1 MNLRQRRCL
10 FAHGHIVP
18 TLGKV
23 RRALADV
30 VRGAVVTVVG
40 IHLHGRE
47 RVRAQD
53 AVQRRHAVALVE
65 VFALRRRTAV
75 EAAKQARGAGAHV
88 RAAEVVVHVGPCKAL
103 VVAALHRADGL
114 ELVREHH
121 ARQSQQGL
129 QLIVAVLHIARSRL
143 LLPERLELC
152 LVRQFDVHRHLVAR
166 HVLLHPSAVV
176 VAHYL
181 HLRHVVRR
189 DVPRR
194 QVVLAS
200 QHVQPLDV
208 ELRDRLAHVADAAV
222 LRHVHARQPFQ
233 SVLQRHVALTQERR
247 QVMAQRVALLPQRV
261 GLHRHLLQAD
271 ALRSQHHVHLH
282 RPFL

>member
-129 QLIVAVLHIARSRL
+129 QLIVAVLHVARSRF
-143 LLPERLELC
+143 LLPERLELR

-181 HLRHVVRR
+181 HVRHIVRW

-200 QHVQPLDV
+200 QQVHALDV
-208 ELRDRLAHVADAAV
+208 ELRDGLAHVADAAV
-222 LRHVHARQPFQ
+222 LRHVHTRQPLQ
-233 SVLQRHVALTQERR
+233 SVLQRHVALTQKRC

-261 GLHRHLLQAD
+261 WLHRHLLQTD